1 MFEIDHNDR
10 IKASN
15 LANDPTMFIDCPE
28 LKNPFELSDLNKD
41 DDDLSESSESKPK
54 EYCIYFQDNKKGYF
68 RNRDKRDF
76 EINLVTHFH
85 DSEA

>member
-1 MFEIDHNDR
+1 
-10 IKASN
+10 
-15 LANDPTMFIDCPE
+15 MFIDYPE
-28 LKNPFELSDLNKD
+28 QKNPFELSDLNKE
-41 DDDLSESSESKPK
+41 DDDLSESSVGKPK